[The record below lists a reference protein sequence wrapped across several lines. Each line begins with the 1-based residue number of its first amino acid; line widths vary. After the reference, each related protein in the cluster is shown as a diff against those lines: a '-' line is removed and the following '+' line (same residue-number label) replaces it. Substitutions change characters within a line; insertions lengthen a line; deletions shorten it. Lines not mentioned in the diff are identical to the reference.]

1 MCGIVGVY
9 SPSLDLPDEQA
20 FAAACATLRHRGPD
34 DQGVF
39 RDDAVMLGHRRLA
52 IIDLNSGHQPIH
64 NEDQRLWTVYNGE
77 IYNYVELRDELEGLG
92 HQFYTA
98 SDTEVIVHAYEQWG
112 VDGFSR
118 LRGMF
123 AIALWDRQERALIL
137 ARDPLGKKP
146 LYLTSQ
152 GKRHA
157 FASEMKAIR
166 ALSGFTFTLDP
177 EACRDYA
184 LMGYIPTPS
193 SIYREVVKVK
203 PGHAVVLKGETREEK
218 RFWKLDFT
226 PKHRADEDALLEE
239 LDGIL
244 NDAVRLRLRSDVPF
258 GAFLSGGLDSSIVT
272 ALMAKHMDRP
282 VKTYSI
288 GFKEAAFN
296 ELSDARRVADHIGSE
311 HKEHIVEADAVSM
324 LDKLV
329 WHFDEP
335 FADSSAIPTFLV
347 AEAAARDVKM
357 VLSGD
362 GGDEAFGGYERYLKQ
377 QVIERLRKASLGS
390 AGPGLKL
397 LGGALPSAFGARLR
411 WLGARTALPFPA
423 RYISGVALSTPAD
436 AAGWL
441 AMGDAE
447 RGDYGA
453 VERCFDHGYGD
464 PIDEMIHGDIESY
477 LVDDI
482 LVKVDRMTM
491 ANSLEARA
499 PLLDSMLVAFAA
511 KLPNA
516 MKMRGG
522 RGKVLLRRLAARY
535 LPEAALEK
543 SKQGFAIPLDHWF
556 RTDLKDMIA
565 DTLESRRFIESGVFD
580 LKVAKTMLAQH
591 LAGQKSHGEKLWQML
606 VFSLWHGASGAS
618 RPGLDLDLAPPVLR
632 RA

>member
-9 SPSLDLPDEQA
+9 SPSLDLPEEQA
-20 FAAACATLRHRGPD
+20 FAAACTTLRHRGPD

-39 RDDAVMLGHRRLA
+39 RDDGVMLGHRRLA

-92 HQFYTA
+92 HRFYTA

-112 VDGFSR
+112 VDGFAR

-123 AIALWDRQERALIL
+123 AIALWDRRERSLVL

-152 GKRHA
+152 GGRHA
-157 FASEMKAIR
+157 FASEMKALA
-166 ALSGFTFTLDP
+166 ALPGFAFTLDP

-184 LMGYIPTPS
+184 LMGYILTPS
-193 SIYREVVKVK
+193 SIYQEVVKVK
-203 PGHAVVLKGETREEK
+203 PGHALVLNGESRDEH
-218 RFWKLDFT
+218 RFWRLDFT
-226 PKHRADEDALLEE
+226 PKHRAGEDELLEE
-239 LDGIL
+239 LDRIL

-288 GFKEAAFN
+288 GFREAAFN
-296 ELSDARRVADHIGSE
+296 ELSDARRVAEHIGSE
-311 HKEHIVEADAVSM
+311 HKEHIVEADAVAM
-324 LDKLV
+324 LGKLV

-347 AEAAARDVKM
+347 AEAAAKDVKM

-390 AGPGLKL
+390 AGPSLKF
-397 LGGALPSAFGARLR
+397 LGGVLPSAFGARLR
-411 WLGARTALPFPA
+411 WLGERTALPFPA

-436 AAGWL
+436 VAGWL
-441 AMGDAE
+441 AAGDAK
-447 RGDYGA
+447 RGDYGM
-453 VERCFDHGYGD
+453 VERRFDHGYAD

-477 LVDDI
+477 LLDDI

-499 PLLDSMLVAFAA
+499 PLLDSVLVDWAA

-516 MKMRGG
+516 MKMQSG
-522 RGKVLLRRLAARY
+522 RGKYLLRRLAGGY
-535 LPEAALEK
+535 LPPAALEK

-556 RTDLKDMIA
+556 RTDLREMIA
-565 DTLESRRFIESGVFD
+565 DTLSSDSFTESGVFD
-580 LKVAKTMLAQH
+580 PAVAETMLQQH
-591 LAGQKSHGEKLWQML
+591 LRGRKNHGENLWQML
-606 VFSLWHGASGAS
+606 VFALWYRDRAQMPPALALAEGA
-618 RPGLDLDLAPPVLR
+618 
-632 RA
+632 

>member
-1 MCGIVGVY
+1 MCGLVGIY
-9 SPSLDLPDEQA
+9 SASGELPDEQT
-20 FAAACATLRHRGPD
+20 FAAACTTLRHRGPD
-34 DQGVF
+34 HQGVF
-39 RDDAVMLGHRRLA
+39 RDEGVMIGHRRLS
-52 IIDLNSGHQPIH
+52 IIDLNSGDQPIH
-64 NEDQRLWTVYNGE
+64 NEDRSVSTIYNGE
-77 IYNYVELRDELEGLG
+77 IYNYVELKHELEGLG
-92 HQFYTA
+92 HRFSTA

-112 VDGFSR
+112 VDGFAR

-123 AIALWDRQERALIL
+123 AISLWDRRSRSLVL

-152 GKRHA
+152 GGRHA

-166 ALSGFTFTLDP
+166 TLPGFTFTLDP

-184 LMGYIPTPS
+184 LMGYVPTPS
-193 SIYREVVKVK
+193 SIYREVAKVK
-203 PGHAVVLKGETREEK
+203 PGHAVVLKGESSKEH
-218 RFWKLDFT
+218 RFWRLDFM
-226 PKHRADEDALLEE
+226 PKHGGSEAELLDQ
-239 LDGIL
+239 LDHHL

-272 ALMAKHMDRP
+272 ALMARHMDRP

-288 GFKEAAFN
+288 GFKEAEFN
-296 ELSDARRVADHIGSE
+296 ELSDAALIAGHIGSE
-311 HKEHIVEADAVSM
+311 HHEHIVEADAVAM

-347 AEAAARDVKM
+347 AEAAAQDVKM

-377 QVIERLRKASLGS
+377 QVIERLHSASLGL

-397 LGGALPSAFGARLR
+397 LGSTLPARFGARLR
-411 WLGARTALPFPA
+411 WLGERTALPFPA
-423 RYISGVALSTPAD
+423 RYLSGVALSTPAD
-436 AAGWL
+436 VGHWL
-441 AMGDAE
+441 ASGDAG
-447 RGDYGA
+447 RADYGT
-453 VERCFDHGYGD
+453 VERRFDHGYAD
-464 PIDEMIHGDIESY
+464 PLDEMIHGDIESY

-482 LVKVDRMTM
+482 MVKVDRMTM

-499 PLLDSMLVAFAA
+499 PLLDAVLVDWAA

-522 RGKVLLRRLAARY
+522 RGKYLLRRLSERY
-535 LPEAALEK
+535 LPAASLQK

-556 RTDLKDMIA
+556 RTDLREMIA
-565 DTLESRRFIESGVFD
+565 DTLASQSFVESGVFD
-580 LKVAKTMLAQH
+580 PKVAQTMLAQH
-591 LAGQKSHGEKLWQML
+591 LKGEKSHGEKLWQML
-606 VFSLWHGASGAS
+606 VFTLWGAGAS
-618 RPGLDLDLAPPVLR
+618 RPGPDLDLAPPVLR

>member
-1 MCGIVGVY
+1 MCGLVGIY
-9 SPSLDLPDEQA
+9 SPSGELPDQQT
-20 FAAACATLRHRGPD
+20 FAAACTALRHRGPD
-34 DQGVF
+34 DQGIF
-39 RDDAVMLGHRRLA
+39 QDEGVMIGHRRLA
-52 IIDLNSGHQPIH
+52 IIDLNSGDQPIH
-64 NEDQRLWTVYNGE
+64 NEDRSVSTIYNGE

-92 HQFYTA
+92 HRFYTA

-112 VDGFSR
+112 VDGFAR

-123 AIALWDRQERALIL
+123 AISLWDRRNRSLVL

-146 LYLTSQ
+146 LYLISQ
-152 GKRHA
+152 DGRHA
-157 FASEMKAIR
+157 FASEMKALR
-166 ALSGFTFTLDP
+166 ALPGFTFTLDP

-193 SIYREVVKVK
+193 SIYREVTKVK
-203 PGHAVVLKGETREEK
+203 PGHAVVLKGESRDEH
-218 RFWKLDFT
+218 RFWRLDFT
-226 PKHRADEDALLEE
+226 PKHGGSEAELLDQ
-239 LDGIL
+239 LDQHL

-272 ALMAKHMDRP
+272 ALMARHMDRP

-296 ELSDARRVADHIGSE
+296 ELSDAALIAEHIGSE
-311 HKEHIVEADAVSM
+311 HHEHIVEADAVAM

-335 FADSSAIPTFLV
+335 FADSSAIPTYLV

-377 QVIERLRKASLGS
+377 QVVERLRSASLGL
-390 AGPGLKL
+390 AGPALKF
-397 LGGALPSAFGARLR
+397 LGSTLPARFGARLR
-411 WLGARTALPFPA
+411 WLGERTALPFPA

-436 AAGWL
+436 VGHWL
-441 AMGDAE
+441 ASDDVGRA
-447 RGDYGA
+447 DYGT
-453 VERCFDHGYGD
+453 VERCFDHGYAD
-464 PIDEMIHGDIESY
+464 AYDEMIHGDIESY

-482 LVKVDRMTM
+482 MVKVDRMTM

-499 PLLDSMLVAFAA
+499 PLLDAVLVEWAA

-522 RGKVLLRRLAARY
+522 RGKYLLRRLSERY
-535 LPEAALEK
+535 LPAASLKK

-565 DTLESRRFIESGVFD
+565 DTLESQSFIESGVFD
-580 LKVAKTMLAQH
+580 PKVAQTMLAQH
-591 LAGQKSHGEKLWQML
+591 LKGEKSHGEKLWQML
-606 VFSLWHGASGAS
+606 VFSLWHGAS
-618 RPGLDLDLAPPVLR
+618 RPLLDSDLVSPVRR